1 MAYHCQEL
9 HFYSAPSISLSIWK
23 HSVSQGVIEKVL
35 RGLVSNERGGL
46 LLGGPKYL
54 EITEGT
60 VLGWTGTRL

>member
-1 MAYHCQEL
+1 MFL
-9 HFYSAPSISLSIWK
+9 R
-23 HSVSQGVIEKVL
+23 GVIEKVL
-35 RGLVSNERGGL
+35 RGFVSNERGGL